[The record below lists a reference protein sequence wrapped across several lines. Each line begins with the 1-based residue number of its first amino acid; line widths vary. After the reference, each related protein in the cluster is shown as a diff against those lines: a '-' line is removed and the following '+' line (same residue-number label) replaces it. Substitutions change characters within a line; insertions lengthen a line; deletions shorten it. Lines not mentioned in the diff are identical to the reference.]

1 MMASLFLKRCYLDHD
16 VMYFHSQVI
25 AKNEALLKRG
35 HWGASMEKIIV
46 FRPGA
51 LGDTLL
57 AFPALAAL
65 RRAFP
70 GAWLGAV
77 GNAPALALARAAG
90 LADEAMPFDLPCWAE
105 LFAEEGMRS
114 VEARQMLNGAKLA
127 VVWLRDPDGLAAR
140 NLRASGISLVASAPG
155 RPPEGVRVHAADYL
169 LATLAPVIGDLA
181 LAPASM
187 PALTPSAEDCAWA
200 ETEWARRGLLDAPG
214 LVLHPGSGGRAK
226 CWPPERFAALAGR
239 FIAAGWRVLVIEGPA
254 DSLAALQTL
263 ALLPTDAAQS
273 AAGLPPLPDAGQLLK
288 TEGVP
293 LIATASAN
301 LVVNRAYEVDSAAGA
316 LTLTLPSAPVPGAYV
331 WLTDVGGCV
340 SRNNVTVTRNGS
352 LINGVAE
359 DFVMDVDRRNHLLVF
374 INATYGW
381 IIK

>member
-1 MMASLFLKRCYLDHD
+1 MSSPPIVGSLPTPPNRGMAPD
-16 VMYFHSQVI
+16 VFASAADAFVAAMPTF
-25 AKNEALLKRG
+25 
-35 HWGASMEKIIV
+35 GAD
-46 FRPGA
+46 A
-51 LGDTLL
+51 N
-57 AFPALAAL
+57 ALAV
-65 RRAFP
+65 
-70 GAWLGAV
+70 WI
-77 GNAPALALARAAG
+77 NATAQSVN
-90 LADEAMPFDLPCWAE
+90 ADK
-105 LFAEEGMRS
+105 S
-114 VEARQMLNGAKLA
+114 
-127 VVWLRDPDGLAAR
+127 
-140 NLRASGISLVASAPG
+140 ASASNASS
-155 RPPEGVRVHAADYL
+155 AADS
-169 LATLAPVIGDLA
+169 AAA
-181 LAPASM
+181 AAASK
-187 PALTPSAEDCAWA
+187 S
-200 ETEWARRGLLDAPG
+200 DAQ
-214 LVLHPGSGGRAK
+214 A
-226 CWPPERFAALAGR
+226 AAL
-239 FIAAGWRVLVIEGPA
+239 
-254 DSLAALQTL
+254 
-263 ALLPTDAAQS
+263 AAQS

>member
-273 AAGLPPLPDAGQLLK
+273 AAGLSLPQLAALLARA
-288 TEGVP
+288 TLFIGNDSGVSH
-293 LIATASAN
+293 LSA
-301 LVVNRAYEVDSAAGA
+301 LLGTPTLALFGPTDPAIWAPRGPRVRVVWRGPAAPGA
-316 LTLTLPSAPVPGAYV
+316 LVLPPMAALS
-331 WLTDVGGCV
+331 
-340 SRNNVTVTRNGS
+340 
-352 LINGVAE
+352 
-359 DFVMDVDRRNHLLVF
+359 VDEVYEAAQALL
-374 INATYGW
+374 A
-381 IIK
+381 